1 MSIKTERR
9 EKMKERLTIRK
20 RGQVT
25 LPKSL
30 LERFQLDEGDSLDLF
45 IDEKTGEIK
54 VVPMISIPA
63 DQRWFW
69 TEKWQAEEREAEKDI
84 AADRVKS
91 FDNIDDAIKWLDSD
105 DAEEWANEDES

>member
-1 MSIKTERR
+1 MAVKKESRGHV
-9 EKMKERLTIRK
+9 KERLTIRK

-25 LPKSL
+25 LPKSIM
-30 LERFQLDEGDSLDLF
+30 ERFQLEEGDSLDLV

-69 TEKWQAEEREAEKDI
+69 TDKWQKEEQEAEEDI
-84 AADRVKS
+84 AAGRVKS
-91 FDNIDDAIKWLDSD
+91 FDNIHEAINWLDSD
-105 DAEEWANEDES
+105 DAEEWAEEEK